1 VGLICSFD
9 RTSSRALLLGH
20 ELKNFMMMSWL
31 LIGFSSSEEL
41 ILFVFDVRDAS
52 GLWLLVVVLTL
63 LDSKVITIRAY
74 VMAINK

>member
-1 VGLICSFD
+1 VGLICSVD
-9 RTSSRALLLGH
+9 RTSPRALLLGH
-20 ELKNFMMMSWL
+20 ELKNFMVMSWL
-31 LIGFSSSEEL
+31 LVGFSSSEEL

-74 VMAINK
+74 VMTINK

>member
-9 RTSSRALLLGH
+9 RTSPRALLFGH
-20 ELKNFMMMSWL
+20 ELKTFMMMPWL

-63 LDSKVITIRAY
+63 LGSKVITIRAY
-74 VMAINK
+74 VMTINK

>member
-9 RTSSRALLLGH
+9 RTSPRALLLGH

-31 LIGFSSSEEL
+31 LVGFSSSEEL

-52 GLWLLVVVLTL
+52 GLWLLVVVLAL

-74 VMAINK
+74 VMTINK

>member
-9 RTSSRALLLGH
+9 RTSPHALLLGH

-31 LIGFSSSEEL
+31 LVGFSSSEEL
-41 ILFVFDVRDAS
+41 TLFVFDVRDAS
-52 GLWLLVVVLTL
+52 GLWLLVVVLAL

-74 VMAINK
+74 VMTINK

>member
-1 VGLICSFD
+1 M
-9 RTSSRALLLGH
+9 LLGH

-31 LIGFSSSEEL
+31 LVGFSSSEEL

-52 GLWLLVVVLTL
+52 GLWLLVVVLAL

-74 VMAINK
+74 VMTINK